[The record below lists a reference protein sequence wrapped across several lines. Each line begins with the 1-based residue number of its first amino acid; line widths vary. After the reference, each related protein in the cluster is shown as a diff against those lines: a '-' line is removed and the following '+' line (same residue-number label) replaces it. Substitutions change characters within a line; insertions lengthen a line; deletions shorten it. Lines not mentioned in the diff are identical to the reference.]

1 MLHVLQFV
9 LLCFQRFPTAPG
21 NSMRHE
27 RDMDGPANGAH
38 AMSALPL
45 KADMCS
51 AVADVRL
58 GPKADAKA
66 ATSTVRSARQ
76 SRGRRRHTSRVER
89 LFGDDKRDV
98 RFTPESDNP

>member
-21 NSMRHE
+21 NSTRHE
-27 RDMDGPANGAH
+27 RDMDGLANGAH

-58 GPKADAKA
+58 GPKADVKA
-66 ATSTVRSARQ
+66 APSTVRSARQ
-76 SRGRRRHTSRVER
+76 SRRHTSRVER
-89 LFGDDKRDV
+89 LFGDDKR
-98 RFTPESDNP
+98 SDNP